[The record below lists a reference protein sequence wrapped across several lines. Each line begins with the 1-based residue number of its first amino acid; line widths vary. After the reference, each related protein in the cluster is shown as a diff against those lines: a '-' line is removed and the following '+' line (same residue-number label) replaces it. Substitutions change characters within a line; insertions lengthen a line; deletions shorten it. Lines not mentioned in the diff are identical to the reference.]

1 MIAFMV
7 GVMQFFLT
15 LSMIIF
21 FLCIC
26 LLGLATLDYMLD
38 LDIKQKITNELGPR
52 PLLKE
57 LRIKI
62 LKLFKKFE
70 GPDKFD
76 LLGKSEGMDILTDED
91 YDKEIHDLVDEIER
105 NRKDAEYKRPE
116 RK

>member
-1 MIAFMV
+1 MISFMV

-21 FLCIC
+21 FICTC
-26 LLGLATLDYMLD
+26 LLGLATFDYMLD
-38 LDIKQKITNELGPR
+38 IDIKEKLSKELGPR
-52 PLLKE
+52 PLLKK
-57 LRIKI
+57 LRIQI
-62 LKLFKKFE
+62 LKLFKNFE

-76 LLGKSEGMDILTDED
+76 LLGKSESMDILTDED

-105 NRKDAEYKRPE
+105 NRKDAEHKRPE